1 MQHRS
6 IVETV
11 GLFPRF
17 IMLEIMDCEIFASFA
32 SWYFDHP
39 HSSRNSV
46 IRAIK
51 SISFTTSPHFNFIR
65 KVRISVRTNRLD
77 NITMLLHSVPYAES
91 TRFRLR
97 NLVLSFLSS
106 DSFTD
111 ILWYCS
117 FFLKS
122 LYYPDSSQKI
132 ITIIHPAL
140 LKQIPSL
147 FSYYLQTPQPV

>member
-1 MQHRS
+1 
-6 IVETV
+6 
-11 GLFPRF
+11 
-17 IMLEIMDCEIFASFA
+17 MLEIVDCEIFASFA

-51 SISFTTSPHFNFIR
+51 FISFTTSPHFNFIR

-77 NITMLLHSVPYAES
+77 NNTMLLRSVLYRVWRYRCTLTEAKAKGDNQKPPGVCVTPAES

-111 ILWYCS
+111 PTPMVFVAYILNN
-117 FFLKS
+117 LI
-122 LYYPDSSQKI
+122 L
-132 ITIIHPAL
+132 
-140 LKQIPSL
+140 
-147 FSYYLQTPQPV
+147 